1 MFTMKR
7 IAVAVLLGALGCLFI
22 WVAAPYNNFY
32 LNNSF
37 ISDTYFPE
45 VAVVFL
51 LLLVL
56 VLNPL
61 LRCLRSKWILNDRQ
75 LALIFAMLL
84 GAAVIPGQGLLR
96 MLPWSLA
103 RTTQDISRS
112 ARLAEAV
119 QESGVPGIL
128 FPDAI
133 RYEAPVP
140 VSEQFLLELDPG
152 ASIPWGAW
160 IRVLLVWGPFLLAC
174 WLLMVGVGL
183 VLFPEWKERER
194 LQFPLLGVYRS
205 LFPEP
210 TSGSILPRIFRDRVF
225 WIGAGIVLLIYA
237 LNGLNHHTGNAFPGF
252 PLGWQLGHVFSEDPW
267 RHLPGPI
274 KNVGHIHFVLVG
286 MAFFMPNRVGFSL
299 WFTIVA
305 YGIYEMV
312 RTAYFPG
319 AYRGA
324 TGDHRNGSMLMIAL
338 MVLYLSR
345 HHWVRV
351 GQLMV
356 RRVASDADR
365 LLKVA
370 GWMLTAGALGM
381 FIWLR
386 WAGVPQGWAVVF
398 VLIGFMVSLLVAR
411 IVAETGLPFVRIT
424 GLEPSYFLAMA
435 PAGWVT
441 GAAIYMAGF
450 VNIVFSLGSRV
461 SAAVMVSHAVG
472 VDENASPR
480 HQLRIGYMMI
490 AILLV
495 GLVIGGIVHLHM
507 GYSFTTSIDGASTP
521 LCQWGSDRLTG
532 SQNQLLRWTEGFWP
546 RSTNRL
552 AHLGVGMGI
561 AGALQIAC
569 MMLPRWPLHP
579 VGMLLVGHHFGNIA
593 WASVLLGWSIKALCI
608 HYGGATLFRRL
619 RPLFLGI
626 ILGEIFSAVIW
637 TIVPI
642 ALILLGHDPTQVG
655 RIPILPR

>member
-1 MFTMKR
+1 MFTKKR
-7 IAVAVLLGALGCLFI
+7 VAAALLVGGLGCLFI
-22 WVAAPYNNFY
+22 WIATPYNNFY

-56 VLNPL
+56 VANPL
-61 LRCLRSKWILNDRQ
+61 LCCLGRKWILNARQ

-84 GAAVIPGQGLLR
+84 GAAVIPSQGLLR

-103 RTTQDISRS
+103 RSNQEINRS
-112 ARLAEAV
+112 QRLAEAV
-119 QESGVPGIL
+119 QASEVPRIL

-133 RYEAPVP
+133 GYEAPAP
-140 VSEQFLLELDPG
+140 VSEQLLLELDPG
-152 ASIPWGAW
+152 ASIPWGDW
-160 IRVLLVWGPFLLAC
+160 LPLLLAWGPFLLAC
-174 WLLMVGVGL
+174 WLLMAGVGL

-194 LQFPLLGVYRS
+194 LQFPLLDVYRS
-205 LFPEP
+205 LFPDP
-210 TSGSILPRIFRDRVF
+210 ASGSILPRIFRDRLF
-225 WIGAGIVLLIYA
+225 WVGAGIVLLIYA
-237 LNGLNHHTGNAFPGF
+237 LNGLHHHTGNAFPGF
-252 PLGWQLGHVFSEDPW
+252 PLGWQLSHAFSEEPW
-267 RHLPGPI
+267 RYLPGAI
-274 KNVGHIHFVLVG
+274 KNVRHIHFVLVG
-286 MAFFMPNRVGFSL
+286 IAFFMPNRVGFSI
-299 WFTIVA
+299 WFTTIA
-305 YGIYEMV
+305 YGVYEMV

-324 TGDHRNGSMLMIAL
+324 VTDHRNGSLLMIPL

-345 HHWVRV
+345 HHWLRV
-351 GQLMV
+351 GKLMV

-370 GWMLTAGALGM
+370 GWMLTAGAIGM
-381 FIWLR
+381 FVWLR
-386 WAGVPQGWAVVF
+386 WAGVPQGWAAVF

-411 IVAETGLPFVRIT
+411 IVAETGMPFIRIT

-435 PAGWVT
+435 PAGWLT
-441 GAAIYMAGF
+441 GAAIYIAGF

-472 VDENASPR
+472 VDEKASPR

-490 AILLV
+490 AILVV
-495 GLVIGGIVHLHM
+495 GLVIGGAVHLHM

-521 LCQWGSDRLTG
+521 LCQWGSTQMAVPQR
-532 SQNQLLRWTEGFWP
+532 QLLRWSESFWP

-552 AHLGVGMGI
+552 THLGVGMGI
-561 AGALQIAC
+561 AGALQAAC
-569 MMLPRWPLHP
+569 MLIPRWPLHP
-579 VGMLLVGHHFGNIA
+579 IGMLLVGHYYSQIA
-593 WASVLLGWSIKALCI
+593 WASVMIGWSIKVLCI

-642 ALILLGHDPTQVG
+642 ALILLGHDPRQVG
-655 RIPILPR
+655 RIPILPT